1 MVTMQDRS
9 ATKNSQQRATT
20 SRRALVVGGSATV
33 LGSFTLGTVS
43 AGESVTEEVRTLRS
57 GTRYETPAYIREAPT
72 AGETVVV
79 LGGVHGSERAGIDA
93 AHTVR
98 EWEFDQGT
106 LVVIPEANAP
116 AVRNSTYSGP
126 DGDLNQQFP
135 SGRSPTT
142 SIAEA
147 IWEFITEMDPA
158 AVIDMHSSMGI
169 WGSSRGPSGFGQ
181 AIFPSA
187 AGGSREI
194 AGRVNRSLN
203 DELIHASEE
212 YDSAY
217 EFTVGNTLGGEHPR
231 LIHKVAADLGR
242 AGYLT
247 EVTRHGTDLATR
259 TRWSEAIAAD
269 LLGHHGIV
277 AEYTPD

>member
-1 MVTMQDRS
+1 MVAMQDKS
-9 ATKNSQQRATT
+9 AIKNSQQRLTT
-20 SRRALVVGGSATV
+20 SRRALLVGGSATA
-33 LGSFTLGTVS
+33 LGTFTFGTVS
-43 AGESVTEEVRTLRS
+43 AEGSVTEEVRTLRS
-57 GTRYETPAYIREAPT
+57 GTQYETPAYIREAPT

-98 EWEFDQGT
+98 EWDFDQGT

-116 AVRNSTYSGP
+116 AVRDSTYSGP

-135 SGRSPTT
+135 AGQEPTT
-142 SIAEA
+142 AIAEA

-194 AGRVNRSLN
+194 AGQVNRSLN
-203 DELIHASEE
+203 DELIYASEE
-212 YDSAY
+212 YDNAY

-231 LIHKVAADLGR
+231 LIHKVADDLGR

-247 EVTRHGTDLATR
+247 EVTRHDTDLATR
-259 TRWSEAIAAD
+259 TEWSEAVAAE
-269 LLGHHGIV
+269 LLRHHGI
-277 AEYTPD
+277 ETRSTTD

>member
-1 MVTMQDRS
+1 MKDRP
-9 ATKNSQQRATT
+9 ATKHSQQRSTT
-20 SRRALVVGGSATV
+20 SRRALIVGGSATT
-33 LGSFTLGTVS
+33 LGAVTFGTVS
-43 AGESVTEEVRTLRS
+43 GEESVTEEVRTLRS
-57 GTRYETPAYIREAPT
+57 GTRYETPAYIREAPA

-79 LGGVHGSERAGIDA
+79 LGGVHGSETAGVDA

-98 EWEFDQGT
+98 EWAFEQGT

-116 AVRNSTYSGP
+116 AVRAQTYSGP

-135 SGRSPTT
+135 AGRSPTT
-142 SIAEA
+142 PIAA
-147 IWEFITEMDPA
+147 ALWEFITELDPA

-203 DELIHASEE
+203 EKLISASEE

-217 EFTVGNTLGGEHPR
+217 EFTLGNTLGGEHPR
-231 LIHKVAADLGR
+231 LIHKVAADLDR

-247 EVTRHGTDLATR
+247 EVTRHDTDLATR
-259 TRWSEAIAAD
+259 TRWSEAVAAE
-269 LLGHHGIV
+269 LLENHGIEV
-277 AEYTPD
+277 EYTPE